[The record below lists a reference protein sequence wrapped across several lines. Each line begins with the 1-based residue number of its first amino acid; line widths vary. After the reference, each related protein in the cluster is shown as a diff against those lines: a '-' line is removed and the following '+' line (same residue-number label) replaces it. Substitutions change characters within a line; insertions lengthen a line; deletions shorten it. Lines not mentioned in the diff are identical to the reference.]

1 MKQDKGIENDGR
13 WESDLSKLS
22 WEIISEMIT
31 FEQNLNEMGGVRYAV
46 YRERAAQGK
55 IIHT

>member
-1 MKQDKGIENDGR
+1 MRMKQDKGIENDGR

-31 FEQNLNEMGGVRYAV
+31 FEQNLNEMGG
-46 YRERAAQGK
+46 GK
-55 IIHT
+55 IFEGNLFVVF